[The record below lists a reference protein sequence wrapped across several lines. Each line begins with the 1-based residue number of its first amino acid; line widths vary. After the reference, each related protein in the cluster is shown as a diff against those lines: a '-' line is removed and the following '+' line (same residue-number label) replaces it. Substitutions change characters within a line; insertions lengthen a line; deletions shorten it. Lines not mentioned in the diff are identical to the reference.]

1 MINKK
6 LCIVNS
12 KILNEIFSELS
23 ENLSF
28 EVFFKKSK
36 ELDQNDFESKNAIY
50 IIDEKEIEL
59 ISLFKFDQILV
70 LEKIPYK
77 INDLINQI
85 NIKFLKVN
93 FHNQSNIK
101 IKDYNL
107 DINSKFISKKNKLL
121 KLTEKEIQIIIFLY
135 SNSKA
140 ISIKEL
146 QKNIWHHH
154 EDLETHTVETHV
166 YRLRKK
172 IRDKFEDNDFIL
184 NSNLGYEL

>member
-23 ENLSF
+23 EDLSF

-70 LEKIPYK
+70 LEK
-77 INDLINQI
+77 
-85 NIKFLKVN
+85 
-93 FHNQSNIK
+93 
-101 IKDYNL
+101 
-107 DINSKFISKKNKLL
+107 NKR
-121 KLTEKEIQIIIFLY
+121 
-135 SNSKA
+135 S
-140 ISIKEL
+140 
-146 QKNIWHHH
+146 
-154 EDLETHTVETHV
+154 
-166 YRLRKK
+166 
-172 IRDKFEDNDFIL
+172 
-184 NSNLGYEL
+184 